1 MANENPKI
9 TIREVAAQA
18 GVSRMTVTRVMRQDP
33 LVAPKTRAAVEEVIK
48 RMGWEPMHA
57 ARNLSSA
64 KPRVIGVVSLRS
76 AETEAL
82 GLGSEYLTTLHL
94 GALQVCN
101 EANYSL
107 IFFPSLD
114 EEDVDTFVRR
124 VKLRQV
130 AGYVI
135 AAPATEKP
143 KLIRTLLA
151 NGIPFSAINPANAAA
166 CQMSV
171 ISDDRLAVREL
182 VEEMIRQGHR
192 RIAFAGAGGHVRAS
206 RERLAGYMDAIEG
219 LKDKRVRPIVYDSKG
234 ISFSDGLA
242 IGRELF
248 SKSKRPTAIQ
258 CITDDMAAGL
268 IASAHERRL
277 LLPEALSISGFD
289 NFGLA
294 TRLYPALST
303 ATLPL
308 MSMAVAAT
316 RQVRET
322 LEGRPVTASQQF
334 KCEVVLR
341 ESIGRAV
348 SN

>member
-1 MANENPKI
+1 MANKDSKL
-9 TIREVAAQA
+9 TIREVAAKA

-48 RMGWEPMHA
+48 RMGYEPMQA
-57 ARNLSSA
+57 ARNLSST
-64 KPRVIGVVSLRS
+64 KPRVIGVISLRS

-82 GLGSEYLTTLHL
+82 GLGSEYLTMLHL
-94 GALQVCN
+94 GALQVCS
-101 EANYSL
+101 EANYHL
-107 IFFPSLD
+107 IFFPSLED
-114 EEDVDTFVRR
+114 EDVDTFVRR

-143 KLIRTLLA
+143 RLIDALLA
-151 NGIPFSAINPANAAA
+151 NDIPFSAINPADAAV
-166 CQMSV
+166 CPMSV
-171 ISDDRLAVREL
+171 VSDDRLAVRRL
-182 VEEMIRQGHR
+182 VEEMLRQGHR

-206 RERLAGYMDAIEG
+206 RERLAGYMDAIKG
-219 LKDKRVRPIVYDSKG
+219 LNDKRVRPIVYDSSG

-248 SKSKRPTAIQ
+248 SKTKRPTAIQ

-277 LLPEALSISGFD
+277 LLPEALSVAGFD

-303 ATLPL
+303 VALPL
-308 MSMAVAAT
+308 MNMAVAAT

-322 LEGRPVTASQQF
+322 LEGRSVNASQKF
-334 KCEVVLR
+334 NCDVVLR
-341 ESIGRAV
+341 DSIGKAV
-348 SN
+348 GN